1 MAKVSQDKHD
11 FKGRKSFKM
20 DFLEVLTLVQTHFE
34 MDLVSFTQIV
44 VIRFTLQVFLP
55 LLTCS
60 DLYFLDF
67 ILSDRTHPF
76 LMLILVL

>member
-1 MAKVSQDKHD
+1 
-11 FKGRKSFKM
+11 M

-34 MDLVSFTQIV
+34 MDLASFTQIV
-44 VIRFTLQVFLP
+44 VIGFTLQVFLP
-55 LLTCS
+55 LLMCS

-67 ILSDRTHPF
+67 ILSDGPRPF